1 MSVHLCAR
9 DEKGLRSRWY
19 ARFVPLGAYAGKDG
33 VFFIQLL
40 WSRSGF
46 SPRVEVRGA
55 AGGQWSACG
64 VQRWGEKGRI
74 IAANKAYLP
83 DFVKNLIVDKRAVVI
98 AKTAI
103 LSVSLRTA

>member
-1 MSVHLCAR
+1 M
-9 DEKGLRSRWY
+9 
-19 ARFVPLGAYAGKDG
+19 PLGAYAGKDG